1 MRPGTRMADGMLLA
15 LTTCKQQHQ
24 HQHGLIHDDVYHHKG
39 SDLSSISLCVFTPL
53 SGSARERV
61 GMNEVATCV
70 PPPSLNWGLS
80 LSGLKLY
87 SSWLPIAWYTGARH
101 CFNGLHTLLNAVSV
115 CGTLKSSP
123 KIVCTCSSAGRDF
136 AEALLVLQF
145 ARVYSLRTRGTVY
158 LQDVTNPNI
167 QQLRLPCP
175 NLPEFCPSIRSPSDT
190 AKSTPTEFHNSTAP
204 FKWVKDSLHV
214 FGP

>member
-1 MRPGTRMADGMLLA
+1 MADGMLPA
-15 LTTCKQQHQ
+15 LTTCKQQRQ
-24 HQHGLIHDDVYHHKG
+24 HQHGLIHGDVHHHKG
-39 SDLSSISLCVFTPL
+39 SGLSSISLRVFTPL
-53 SGSARERV
+53 SGCAREGV
-61 GMNEVATCV
+61 VMNAVATCV
-70 PPPSLNWGLS
+70 PPRSLNWGLI

-87 SSWLPIAWYTGARH
+87 SSWLPTAWYTGARH
-101 CFNGLHTLLNAVSV
+101 CFNGFHTLLNAVSV
-115 CGTLKSSP
+115 CGNLNFSP

-136 AEALLVLQF
+136 AESLLELQF
-145 ARVYSLRTRGTVY
+145 ARVYSLRTRGI
-158 LQDVTNPNI
+158 NPNI